1 MAFDFL
7 AQIDK
12 LSIANLTVRE
22 QTRLMENPLDLRWRA
37 IFPPVP
43 TDSIKI
49 SEISI
54 ADFRPIGGR
63 REWNADGREI
73 VEKLGPRR
81 DYEMVP
87 INPTHKIDEKQL
99 QLLREPAATLAPG
112 VVNQLT
118 QSGIVATVDRWSTRL
133 SDAAERQVER
143 DAFEIWANNQ
153 LTVMDPKEGSTVTV
167 AMAFDALR
175 YVTEGTAWASV
186 ANAYDRLLFHLGEA
200 VRFIGSVGVVRMR
213 RATANEVVKDAP
225 TGPNA
230 LRTTIANLE
239 DRLSEEGFGE
249 VTIAIDE
256 RTYDAW
262 TDGGSAHTATAYVP
276 TGKVLFQ
283 PANGQVG
290 QTHFAPV
297 TRAYDYMNSESVKRV
312 NLNDIVIIYGE
323 KNQGKTLVI
332 EAQAN
337 AIPMPIEQYV
347 YVVNAIT

>member
-12 LSIANLTVRE
+12 LSAANLTIRE
-22 QTRLMENPLDLRWRA
+22 QTRLQENPLDLRWRA
-37 IFPPVP
+37 IFPPVDAP
-43 TDSIKI
+43 SIKL
-49 SEISI
+49 SELSI

-63 REWNADGREI
+63 REWNADGREV

-87 INPTHKIDEKQL
+87 INPTHHIDEKRL
-99 QLLREPAATLAPG
+99 QLLREPGATLAPG
-112 VVNQLT
+112 VVAQLT
-118 QSGIVATVDRWSTRL
+118 QAGIVATVDRKATQL
-133 SDAAERQVER
+133 TDAVDRQIER

-167 AMAFDALR
+167 AMGFDALR
-175 YVTEGTAWASV
+175 YVTEGTAWATV
-186 ANAYDRLLFHLGEA
+186 ANAYDRLLFHMGEA
-200 VRFIGSVGVVRMR
+200 VRFMGSVGVIRMR
-213 RATANEVVKDAP
+213 RATLNEVVKDAP
-225 TGPNA
+225 TGNGLIRP
-230 LRTTIANLE
+230 TVANIE

-249 VTIAIDE
+249 VTIVVDE

-262 TDGGSAHTATAYVP
+262 TDGGSAHTATAYIP

-283 PANGQVG
+283 PAGGRVG
-290 QTHFAPV
+290 NTYFAPV
-297 TRAYDYMNSESVKRV
+297 TRAYDYMNAEAIRRV
-312 NLNDIVIIYGE
+312 NLNNTVVIHGE

-337 AIPMPIEQYV
+337 ALPMPIEQFV